1 MNRKEA
7 LDEARKLLSKNNIDD
22 AALESE
28 ILLRVVLKLGRAQLF
43 LELNRDINTSDFNNF
58 IKLVK
63 RRIRGEPTAYI
74 VGIKEFY
81 GFDFVVNKNVLIP
94 RPETELMVEQAISL
108 CRQNNYSKV
117 ADVGTGCGA
126 IAVSLAMYLPAIN
139 IFATDISSQAL
150 KVAKHNATRHSVI
163 DRITFLKGDMLKP
176 LNEPVDLIVANLPY
190 VKTVDIKGSLC
201 FEPRR
206 ALNGGKDGLY
216 KIEEF
221 CSQLGEKLN
230 RKNSLLLEIGQ
241 GQAEDVK
248 LILHKYFIKGVI
260 NFYKDLHGIE
270 RVVYFRL
277 T

>member
-43 LELNRDINTSDFNNF
+43 LELNRDINTSDFKNF

-163 DRITFLKGDMLKP
+163 DRITFLKGDMVKP

-190 VKTVDIKGSLC
+190 VKTVDIKGSLR